1 MQDNLE
7 KPKRV
12 RIFTHNIKK
21 ETNMDINKE
30 NKQHIHE
37 LLIKNMQLRL
47 NKYYKHNAVHG
58 LKIDGKSYENALE
71 LMCDN
76 ILLTNTLSDVN
87 KLVIEYSELFDSNNG
102 DDENIFTL
110 EGTMNYVLS
119 ESLEYYSR
127 FNHKV
132 LYRPEFN

>member
-21 ETNMDINKE
+21 ETNMEINE
-30 NKQHIHE
+30 TNKQHIHE
-37 LLIKNMQLRL
+37 LLIENMQLRL
-47 NKYYKHNAVHG
+47 NKYYKHNG
-58 LKIDGKSYENALE
+58 FINGKPYVNALE

-127 FNHKV
+127 FKHKV

>member
-21 ETNMDINKE
+21 ETNMKINKE
-30 NKQHIHE
+30 NITHIHE
-37 LLIKNMQLRL
+37 LLIENMQLRL
-47 NKYYKHNAVHG
+47 NKYYEHNG
-58 LKIDGKSYENALE
+58 FIDGKPYENTLE
-71 LMCDN
+71 SLVDT
-76 ILLTNTLSDVN
+76 ILHTNTISDINDV
-87 KLVIEYSELFDSNNG
+87 VIEYGELFDSNNG

-127 FNHKV
+127 FKHKR

>member
-21 ETNMDINKE
+21 ETNMNINKE
-30 NKQHIHE
+30 NITHIHE
-37 LLIKNMQLRL
+37 LLIENMQLRL
-47 NKYYKHNAVHG
+47 NKYYEHNG
-58 LKIDGKSYENALE
+58 FIDGKPYENTLE
-71 LMCDN
+71 SLVDT
-76 ILLTNTLSDVN
+76 ILHTNTIADINDV
-87 KLVIEYSELFDSNNG
+87 VIEYSELFDSNNG

-127 FNHKV
+127 FKHKS

>member
-21 ETNMDINKE
+21 ETNMKINE
-30 NKQHIHE
+30 TNKQHIHD
-37 LLIKNMQLRL
+37 LMITNMQLRL
-47 NKYYKHNAVHG
+47 NRYYKHNG
-58 LKIDGKSYENALE
+58 FIDGKPYEDVLE
-71 LMCDN
+71 SLVDT
-76 ILLTNTLSDVN
+76 ILHTNTISDINDV
-87 KLVIEYSELFDSNNG
+87 VIEYGELFDSNNG

-127 FNHKV
+127 FKHKS

>member
-21 ETNMDINKE
+21 ETNMKINKE
-30 NKQHIHE
+30 NVTHIHE
-37 LLIKNMQLRL
+37 LLIENMQLRL
-47 NKYYKHNAVHG
+47 NKYYEHNG
-58 LKIDGKSYENALE
+58 FIDGKPYENTLE
-71 LMCDN
+71 SLVDT
-76 ILLTNTLSDVN
+76 ILHTNTISDINDV
-87 KLVIEYSELFDSNNG
+87 VIEYGELFDSNNG

-127 FNHKV
+127 FKHKS

>member
-21 ETNMDINKE
+21 RTNMEINE
-30 NKQHIHE
+30 TNKQHIHE
-37 LLIKNMQLRL
+37 LLIENMQLRL
-47 NKYYKHNAVHG
+47 NKYYKDNAVHG
-58 LKIDGKSYENALE
+58 LKINGKPYVNALE

-119 ESLEYYSR
+119 EMLEYYSR
-127 FNHKV
+127 FKHKV